1 MIILLFLFQGGKK
14 VFLHDFHSEQNA
26 KFVDFAGFQMPIQ
39 YPDLSIIAS
48 HRHTREHVSIFDVS
62 HMLQTKVFG
71 KDYIKFIESLV
82 VSDIEG
88 K

>member
-1 MIILLFLFQGGKK
+1 
-14 VFLHDFHSEQNA
+14 
-26 KFVDFAGFQMPIQ
+26 MPIQ

-71 KDYIKFIESLV
+71 KDQIKFIESLV

-88 K
+88 KKLFEWLSSNYTVSD